1 MMTETTERPFDVDKR
16 PIHFGFLLLDNFTM
30 MALASAVEPMRMA
43 NQLSGS
49 ALFSWSL
56 LSHDGNGV
64 KASDGIAVSPDCRM
78 DQVGALDA
86 LIVVG
91 GVNINNSFHR
101 NEIEWLRGQARKGIM
116 IGSLCTGAALLAE
129 SHLLDGYNASA
140 HWECLASIK
149 EKFPAINCN
158 TRVFTIDRDRMTSS
172 GGTAPLDMILCVV
185 SQQFGA
191 SLSSAISEMLIYDR
205 VRNQAEQQRVP
216 LRHTLRSAIPKLVEI
231 IELMENNTEEPI
243 DLADLAS
250 YAGVSRRQLERLFH
264 SYVGCTPSRYYLK
277 IRLDRARQLLK
288 QTSLPVVEVATACGF
303 VSTPHFSRSYRKYMG
318 VTPREERLGVWNDG
332 ELVETATAVLHDA
345 EGQTVY
351 DGMAKLPGA
360 MAAARFEPSFGSVRL
375 NGAVQ

>member
-1 MMTETTERPFDVDKR
+1 MLTESSERLFDIDNR

-30 MALASAVEPMRMA
+30 MALASAVEPLRMA
-43 NQLSGS
+43 NQLSGT
-49 ALFSWSL
+49 ALFSWTL
-56 LSHDGNGV
+56 LSHDDNPV
-64 KASDGIAVSPDCRM
+64 KASDGICVTPDCSA
-78 DQVGALDA
+78 DQIGSLDA
-86 LIVVG
+86 IIVVG
-91 GVNINNSFHR
+91 GVNINNSY
-101 NEIEWLRGQARKGIM
+101 NKQQIEWVRAKARKSSIV
-116 IGSLCTGAALLAE
+116 GSLCTGAALLAE
-129 SHLLDGYNASA
+129 AGLLDGYSASA

-149 EKFPAINCN
+149 EKFPKINCN

-172 GGTAPLDMILCVV
+172 GGTAPLDMVLCVV

-231 IELMENNTEEPI
+231 VELMENNTEEPI
-243 DLADLAS
+243 DLTVLAA

-288 QTSLPVVEVATACGF
+288 QTAMPVVEVAAACGF

-318 VTPREERLGVWNDG
+318 VTPREERLGVWNDA
-332 ELVETATAVLHDA
+332 ELVETATAALHDA
-345 EGQTVY
+345 EGRIVY
-351 DGMAKLPGA
+351 DGMAKLPSA

-375 NGAVQ
+375 NTAVQ